1 MALGR
6 PLRAIHL
13 SPNAKP
19 VSTAISTDAS
29 TNQLKIIVNRL
40 LSFLSIA

>member
-19 VSTAISTDAS
+19 VSTAISTGDS
-29 TNQLKIIVNRL
+29 RNQLKIVNRL

>member
-13 SPNAKP
+13 SPNVKP
-19 VSTAISTDAS
+19 VRTAISTEAS
-29 TNQLKIIVNRL
+29 TNQLKIVNRL